1 MDLLGLA
8 FIGVFLAAL
17 GVGRLVPRASPFFA
31 RAMLPIVVVLVFTIS
46 MWGGNSI
53 RTVRGA
59 ASLLAYSA
67 AYAVSTMFLG
77 YSMGLGLGGVG
88 RGRGVSGAGPPR
100 LGLVFVLDLAVGWA
114 VGSFVEL
121 PRPESIITGELYV
134 LAGVVGLGLGGE
146 VGRGALGSV
155 GVEGVKA
162 VGLAVAGSLLAG
174 LVLSP
179 ILRVPLRASLA
190 VALGF
195 GWYTFDGP
203 AVAAYAGPY
212 LGVMAF
218 LANFLREQ
226 LTFAV
231 VPLLPGN
238 PAALISM
245 GGATTMDDT
254 LPLYAAVL
262 GREYSIPAMVNG
274 LILTLIVPVVIPLIL
289 AA

>member
-1 MDLLGLA
+1 MA

-17 GVGRLVPRASPFFA
+17 GVGRAFPRVSPLFA
-31 RAMLPIVVVLVFTIS
+31 RVMLPIVIVLVFTIS

-53 RTVRGA
+53 RTVAGA
-59 ASLLAYSA
+59 ASLLGYSA

-77 YSMGLGLGGVG
+77 YSVGLWLGGGVG
-88 RGRGVSGAGPPR
+88 RGRGVGAGPPR
-100 LGLVFVLDLAVGWA
+100 LGLVFVLDLAAGWA

-155 GVEGVKA
+155 GVVGVKA
-162 VGLAVAGSLLAG
+162 VGLALAGSLMAG
-174 LVLSP
+174 AALSP
-179 ILRVPLRASLA
+179 ILRIPLKESLA

-262 GREYSIPAMVNG
+262 GREYSVPAMVNG
-274 LILTLIVPVVIPLIL
+274 LILTLIVPIIVPLVL
-289 AA
+289 TA